1 MGGGTQWESFSYLFI
16 FVGEQDF
23 EGHSMTHLFCLF
35 GFVSWKAL
43 ILNSSHVLSA
53 FLLSVRP
60 TRETQSIGTADLGLE
75 SLHL

>member
-53 FLLSVRP
+53 FAKCEAHQRDPEYRNCRS
-60 TRETQSIGTADLGLE
+60 GT
-75 SLHL
+75 